1 MPKAL
6 KLGAQNPREQ
16 AFPYYTR
23 VVKVFSF
30 EFESTSLH
38 QRTTWSTFEF
48 ESTSLHQRT
57 AWSTFEFESTSLHG
71 RTMWSITSFD

>member
-16 AFPYYTR
+16 KPFPILGLL
-23 VVKVFSF
+23 KVFSF

-38 QRTTWSTFEF
+38 G
-48 ESTSLHQRT
+48 RT
-57 AWSTFEFESTSLHG
+57 AWSTFEFDLKAPPCMEEPCGAPLNLKAPPCMEEPCG
-71 RTMWSITSFD
+71 ARP